1 MPMSQIIQ
9 YFAGIVCTVIQL
21 GFWSDARKFNPF
33 QELLYSQQETMDY
46 SADPIVNPFKID
58 SDPDVVHL
66 HWIEGLKYF
75 YGRSPLQ
82 VEFFIWLGIHQLF
95 KQIGPDRLSVC
106 TIHNF
111 NIHDDD
117 GYKSQNRR
125 FMKRIIRKFDLV
137 HFLSKESQSEFSNY
151 LGIELDPKKILVGQH
166 PTYASVYRRLD
177 SDYNVRENLLIPENG
192 IVIGYVGSLR
202 PYKNLNMLLE
212 AYVSL
217 TELNQNVFLL
227 IAGSDGDRNLSNKIS
242 VLQKCDSRIMYR
254 PEHIP
259 DEMILNYLETLDL
272 AVFPFDDPDEI
283 LNSGS
288 IILALSYCIQSII
301 PDFKSLSEIKK
312 LSIVKTF
319 QAGNTASLMESIQ
332 NEIDLIPERK
342 GNSFNVIPPDM
353 EFWLAESAPEK
364 VSQAFFQQVTAALH
378 QKTQRKD

>member
-1 MPMSQIIQ
+1 MIR
-9 YFAGIVCTVIQL
+9 L
-21 GFWSDARKFNPF
+21 GFWSDARQFNAF
-33 QELLYSQQETMDY
+33 QELLYSQQANLGY
-46 SADPIVNPFKID
+46 SVDPILDPFDID
-58 SDPDVVHL
+58 SNIDVIHL
-66 HWIEGLKYF
+66 HWIEGLRYL
-75 YGRSPLQ
+75 YGKRPLQ
-82 VEFFIWLGIHQLF
+82 VELFIWLGTYRLF
-95 KQIGPDRLSVC
+95 KQIGPNRLSIC

-166 PTYASVYRRLD
+166 PNYASAYRRLD

-192 IVIGYVGSLR
+192 FVIGYVGSLR

-217 TELNQNVFLL
+217 RELNQNVFLL
-227 IAGSDGDRNLSNKIS
+227 IAGSDGDRDLSNKIS
-242 VLQKCDSRIMYR
+242 ILQKSDSRIKYR

-259 DEMILNYLETLDL
+259 DEKILNYLETLDL
-272 AVFPFDDPDEI
+272 AVFPFDNPDEI

-301 PDFKSLSEIKK
+301 PDFKSLSDINK
-312 LSIVKTF
+312 LSIIKTF
-319 QAGNTASLMESIQ
+319 QAGNITSLTDCIQ
-332 NEIDLIPERK
+332 NEIDLIQERK
-342 GNSFNVIPPDM
+342 GNSLNVIPPDM

-378 QKTQRKD
+378 SKSRREN